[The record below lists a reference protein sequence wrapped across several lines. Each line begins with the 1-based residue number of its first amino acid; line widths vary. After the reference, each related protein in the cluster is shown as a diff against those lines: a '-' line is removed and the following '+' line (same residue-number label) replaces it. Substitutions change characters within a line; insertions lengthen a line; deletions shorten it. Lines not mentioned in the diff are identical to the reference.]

1 VTTSPTPQ
9 GIIFDCDGVLV
20 DSEPIAN
27 AMLVEILGE
36 HGMDLTVEDSMRLFL
51 GRSWASILGIIE
63 EHFGRPA
70 PNALSE
76 EYRTRLRVE
85 LDRSLTPIPGVPEAL
100 EALGGLPRCV
110 ASSGEPDK
118 IRHSL
123 TVTGLIAHFDDA
135 HLFSATMVEHG
146 KPAPDLFLH
155 AARTMGFDPGRAVV
169 VEDSLPGVQ
178 AGVAAG
184 MRVLGYAPD
193 GTADALRE
201 AGAEVFTAMRDLPH
215 LLDISAPR
223 RE

>member
-1 VTTSPTPQ
+1 MTERTTPD
-9 GIIFDCDGVLV
+9 GVIFDCDGVLV

-27 AMLVEILGE
+27 ALLVEILGE
-36 HGMDLTVEDSMRLFL
+36 HGMTLTVEDSMRLFL

-70 PNALSE
+70 PDAVSDDF
-76 EYRTRLRVE
+76 RTRLRE
-85 LDRSLTPIPGVPEAL
+85 QLDRDLTPVAGVPEAL
-100 EALGGLPRCV
+100 AALGGLPRCV
-110 ASSGEPDK
+110 ASSGEPEK

-123 TVTGLIAHFDDA
+123 TVTGLLGHFDDA

-155 AARTMGFDPGRAVV
+155 AARTMGFDPARAVV

-193 GTADALRE
+193 GTAAALRA
-201 AGAEVFTAMRDLPH
+201 AGAEVLTDMRDLPRV
-215 LLDISAPR
+215 LGV
-223 RE
+223 

>member
-1 VTTSPTPQ
+1 VTSSSPSRPD

-27 AMLVEILGE
+27 ATLVQVLGE
-36 HGMDLTVEDSMRLFL
+36 HGMELTVQDSMRLFL
-51 GRSWASILGIIE
+51 GRSWASILAIIE

-70 PNALSE
+70 PDAVTE
-76 EYRTRLRVE
+76 EFRTRLTAR
-85 LDRSLTPIPGVPEAL
+85 LDRELTPVAGVPEAL
-100 EALGGLPRCV
+100 AALGDLPRCV
-110 ASSGEPDK
+110 ASSGEPEK

-123 TVTGLIAHFDDA
+123 TVTGLIGHFDDA

-155 AARTMGFDPGRAVV
+155 AARALGLDPSRAVV
-169 VEDSLPGVQ
+169 VEDALPGVQ

-201 AGAEVFTAMRDLPH
+201 AGAEVFADMRDLPR
-215 LLDISAPR
+215 LLL
-223 RE
+223 E